1 MVPAKQK
8 ETKLTKKFKIM
19 KCSESKTDFSL
30 ITNFMIFLVF
40 GPLYFMIKMKWSLSL
55 DLGNI
60 NHTLFIKPRL
70 KSKGFKVQVILK
82 QIVIINH

>member
-30 ITNFMIFLVF
+30 GTNFMIFLVF
-40 GPLYFMIKMKWSLSL
+40 GPLYFMINMKWSLSL

-60 NHTLFIKPRL
+60 NHTLFIQTRL
-70 KSKGFKVQVILK
+70 KSKGFKVQVIFK